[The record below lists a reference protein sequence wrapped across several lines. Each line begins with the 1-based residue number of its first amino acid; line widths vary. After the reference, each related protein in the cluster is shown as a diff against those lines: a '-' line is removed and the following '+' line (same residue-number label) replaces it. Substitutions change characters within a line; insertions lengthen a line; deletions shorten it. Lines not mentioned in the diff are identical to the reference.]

1 MLLKTINLKFII
13 NTKLSLTLLTLLSYS
28 ITNAQEII
36 DEPVKAQKVMDST
49 KSPNRVKVDGV
60 AAVIGDYIILDSD
73 VDKEFLQLKARGVS
87 QNDLPTRCELFGL
100 LLEDKLYA
108 HHAIQDSITVN
119 ELEIRNSVDQQIDYF
134 KEQTNGS
141 IDEVLKFYGK
151 DTEFALREEMYE
163 INKNQKLALDM
174 KRKIV
179 EDIEVTPEEVRNYFN
194 SIPEDERPIFGTELK
209 VAQIVIIP
217 KVEQAEKQKV
227 IDRLKEFKADIIE
240 NGASFTSKAVLYS
253 DDIAS
258 RKTGGLY
265 TLNRKRPQM
274 VKEFNDVAFS
284 LQEGEISDPFETDFG
299 YHIIYLEKIRGQEYD
314 VRHVLLRPE
323 ITQSAIKEAKDKIDL
338 VRKRIVD
345 GEITFADA
353 AKEFS
358 DEKETKNDG
367 GLFMN
372 PRTQDYSFELTKMD
386 PELYS
391 QIQDLKDNE
400 VSLVLQDEDR
410 VNPVKFKILTVFDR
424 TDEHKADFAKDYLKI
439 KNLTEQNKQVE
450 AIEKWMKEKINET
463 YIDIKGENRNCDFH
477 SNWLKKE

>member
-1 MLLKTINLKFII
+1 MLLKTINLKFIT

-36 DEPVKAQKVMDST
+36 EEPVKAQKVMDST
-49 KSPNRVKVDGV
+49 KSPNRIKVDGV

-119 ELEIRNSVDQQIDYF
+119 ELEIRNSVDQQIDYL

-217 KVEQAEKQKV
+217 K
-227 IDRLKEFKADIIE
+227 I
-240 NGASFTSKAVLYS
+240 
-253 DDIAS
+253 
-258 RKTGGLY
+258 
-265 TLNRKRPQM
+265 
-274 VKEFNDVAFS
+274 
-284 LQEGEISDPFETDFG
+284 
-299 YHIIYLEKIRGQEYD
+299 
-314 VRHVLLRPE
+314 
-323 ITQSAIKEAKDKIDL
+323 
-338 VRKRIVD
+338 
-345 GEITFADA
+345 
-353 AKEFS
+353 
-358 DEKETKNDG
+358 
-367 GLFMN
+367 
-372 PRTQDYSFELTKMD
+372 
-386 PELYS
+386 
-391 QIQDLKDNE
+391 
-400 VSLVLQDEDR
+400 
-410 VNPVKFKILTVFDR
+410 
-424 TDEHKADFAKDYLKI
+424 
-439 KNLTEQNKQVE
+439 
-450 AIEKWMKEKINET
+450 
-463 YIDIKGENRNCDFH
+463 
-477 SNWLKKE
+477 